1 MAIFTIPL
9 WSFHRKIGATERRS
23 TKLAPIPGKSQ
34 VQHLNRIGRRIIMW
48 MLLIAALAVIW
59 NLLDERGRQLLS
71 QCQVEAKSRWA
82 RYIALKKNLMVR
94 VRLSPM

>member
-1 MAIFTIPL
+1 MLSIDGDIHHPNMEL
-9 WSFHRKIGATERRS
+9 SPEDRRDRKKVNEAVRRYPES
-23 TKLAPIPGKSQ
+23 R

-71 QCQVEAKSRWA
+71 QCQVKAKSRW
-82 RYIALKKNLMVR
+82 R
-94 VRLSPM
+94 VISR

>member
-1 MAIFTIPL
+1 M
-9 WSFHRKIGATERRS
+9 
-23 TKLAPIPGKSQ
+23 
-34 VQHLNRIGRRIIMW
+34 IMW

>member
-23 TKLAPIPGKSQ
+23 TKLCADTRKVASATPKS
-34 VQHLNRIGRRIIMW
+34 HRPPHHMW

-59 NLLDERGRQLLS
+59 NLLDERDRQLLS
-71 QCQVEAKSRWA
+71 QCQVEAKSRW
-82 RYIALKKNLMVR
+82 R
-94 VRLSPM
+94 VISR